1 MSNISII
8 IQREFN
14 ERVRKKSFIITTLL
28 MPLLMIG
35 LMAAPALI
43 MQFSRGDEKV
53 IAVIDDSGL
62 VAPKLESDE
71 EIRFETT
78 ALPTEEA
85 RKQLT
90 DKFGVLYI
98 GGDILE
104 NPNNVRLY
112 ANSSSSL
119 SLESNITGQ
128 IERILEAEKLK
139 AYNIENLSQ
148 ILDEVKTSVNMQTFR
163 NDITTVTVYE
173 TGVED
178 SVDTTGLVVRQETLL
193 EGSGERMEVL
203 PAEGEAVA
211 KGEIIARIYQDQAA
225 LEQHQNLKAKQTER
239 EALQYVLSHSTES
252 SDTAELSKRVIASLE
267 SIRATVFHE
276 DLSDLSDQIQSVENM
291 IYRQDYTYKG
301 SEAVT
306 KEINQLSKEIKQL
319 EKEADSTV
327 STIKAKQAG
336 TFSAMVDGYET
347 VLEPAK
353 LSGLTPAKLDELVKA
368 RQEVKE
374 GKYLGKIITGGKWY
388 YAVSMDV
395 ANVER
400 MHEGM
405 TVTVRF
411 DNVAGEQTMKV
422 ETIGDAK
429 GNQKQVTVVFSSTRH
444 LAETSLLRQQSA
456 AVIYESYRGFR
467 VPKEALRME
476 GDKYYLYRVSGAQLR
491 KVEVEILCQ
500 LDDYYV
506 VWQGKSVD
514 KDGKSVQQSALE
526 KAKQIRDGDTIVVR
540 GMNLYDGKVVG
551 SRAKT

>member
-1 MSNISII
+1 M
-8 IQREFN
+8 
-14 ERVRKKSFIITTLL
+14 
-28 MPLLMIG
+28 
-35 LMAAPALI
+35 
-43 MQFSRGDEKV
+43 
-53 IAVIDDSGL
+53 
-62 VAPKLESDE
+62 
-71 EIRFETT
+71 
-78 ALPTEEA
+78 
-85 RKQLT
+85 
-90 DKFGVLYI
+90 
-98 GGDILE
+98 
-104 NPNNVRLY
+104 
-112 ANSSSSL
+112 
-119 SLESNITGQ
+119 
-128 IERILEAEKLK
+128 
-139 AYNIENLSQ
+139 
-148 ILDEVKTSVNMQTFR
+148 
-163 NDITTVTVYE
+163 
-173 TGVED
+173 
-178 SVDTTGLVVRQETLL
+178 
-193 EGSGERMEVL
+193 
-203 PAEGEAVA
+203 A

-306 KEINQLSKEIKQL
+306 KEIKQL

-476 GDKYYLYRVSGAQLR
+476 EDKYYLYRVSGAQLR

>member
-1 MSNISII
+1 MKPSKWIPKIVMVAFFVGAI
-8 IQREFN
+8 LYF
-14 ERVRKKSFIITTLL
+14 V
-28 MPLLMIG
+28 G
-35 LMAAPALI
+35 Y
-43 MQFSRGDEKV
+43 
-53 IAVIDDSGL
+53 AV
-62 VAPKLESDE
+62 
-71 EIRFETT
+71 
-78 ALPTEEA
+78 
-85 RKQLT
+85 
-90 DKFGVLYI
+90 
-98 GGDILE
+98 
-104 NPNNVRLY
+104 
-112 ANSSSSL
+112 
-119 SLESNITGQ
+119 
-128 IERILEAEKLK
+128 
-139 AYNIENLSQ
+139 
-148 ILDEVKTSVNMQTFR
+148 QTFR

-429 GNQKQVTVVFSSTRH
+429 GDQKQVTVVFSSTRH

-456 AVIYESYRGFR
+456 EIVFTSYSGLR
-467 VPKEALRME
+467 VPKSAVRVENGQTGVYILEGTLAKWKPITILHDTGESYVAALDTSSTDNLWP
-476 GDKYYLYRVSGAQLR
+476 GDEL
-491 KVEVEILCQ
+491 IIN
-500 LDDYYV
+500 
-506 VWQGKSVD
+506 
-514 KDGKSVQQSALE
+514 
-526 KAKQIRDGDTIVVR
+526 AK
-540 GMNLYDGKVVG
+540 NLYDGKVVN
-551 SRAKT
+551 

>member
-1 MSNISII
+1 MKPSKWIPKIVMVAFFVGAI
-8 IQREFN
+8 LYF
-14 ERVRKKSFIITTLL
+14 V
-28 MPLLMIG
+28 G
-35 LMAAPALI
+35 Y
-43 MQFSRGDEKV
+43 
-53 IAVIDDSGL
+53 AV
-62 VAPKLESDE
+62 
-71 EIRFETT
+71 
-78 ALPTEEA
+78 
-85 RKQLT
+85 
-90 DKFGVLYI
+90 
-98 GGDILE
+98 
-104 NPNNVRLY
+104 
-112 ANSSSSL
+112 
-119 SLESNITGQ
+119 
-128 IERILEAEKLK
+128 
-139 AYNIENLSQ
+139 
-148 ILDEVKTSVNMQTFR
+148 QTFR

-306 KEINQLSKEIKQL
+306 KEINQL

-429 GNQKQVTVVFSSTRH
+429 GDQKQVTVVFSSTRH

>member
-1 MSNISII
+1 MKITIACVGKI
-8 IQREFN
+8 KEKYLTAGIEEFSK
-14 ERVRKKSFIITTLL
+14 RLTPFC
-28 MPLLMIG
+28 
-35 LMAAPALI
+35 
-43 MQFSRGDEKV
+43 
-53 IAVIDDSGL
+53 
-62 VAPKLESDE
+62 KLETLAINE
-71 EIRFETT
+71 ERMPDNPSPAEKQQVLERETQRLL
-78 ALPTEEA
+78 AIIPANSYVILLDVIG
-85 RKQLT
+85 KQL
-90 DKFGVLYI
+90 
-98 GGDILE
+98 
-104 NPNNVRLY
+104 
-112 ANSSSSL
+112 SS
-119 SLESNITGQ
+119 
-128 IERILEAEKLK
+128 
-139 AYNIENLSQ
+139 
-148 ILDEVKTSVNMQTFR
+148 
-163 NDITTVTVYE
+163 
-173 TGVED
+173 
-178 SVDTTGLVVRQETLL
+178 
-193 EGSGERMEVL
+193 
-203 PAEGEAVA
+203 P
-211 KGEIIARIYQDQAA
+211 
-225 LEQHQNLKAKQTER
+225 
-239 EALQYVLSHSTES
+239 
-252 SDTAELSKRVIASLE
+252 
-267 SIRATVFHE
+267 
-276 DLSDLSDQIQSVENM
+276 DL
-291 IYRQDYTYKG
+291 
-301 SEAVT
+301 A
-306 KEINQLSKEIKQL
+306 
-319 EKEADSTV
+319 
-327 STIKAKQAG
+327 
-336 TFSAMVDGYET
+336 
-347 VLEPAK
+347 
-353 LSGLTPAKLDELVKA
+353 AKLDELVKA

-429 GNQKQVTVVFSSTRH
+429 GDQKQVTVVFSSTRH

>member
-1 MSNISII
+1 MKIC
-8 IQREFN
+8 
-14 ERVRKKSFIITTLL
+14 
-28 MPLLMIG
+28 
-35 LMAAPALI
+35 
-43 MQFSRGDEKV
+43 
-53 IAVIDDSGL
+53 
-62 VAPKLESDE
+62 
-71 EIRFETT
+71 
-78 ALPTEEA
+78 PTY
-85 RKQLT
+85 LT
-90 DKFGVLYI
+90 
-98 GGDILE
+98 
-104 NPNNVRLY
+104 R
-112 ANSSSSL
+112 S
-119 SLESNITGQ
+119 
-128 IERILEAEKLK
+128 
-139 AYNIENLSQ
+139 
-148 ILDEVKTSVNMQTFR
+148 
-163 NDITTVTVYE
+163 
-173 TGVED
+173 
-178 SVDTTGLVVRQETLL
+178 
-193 EGSGERMEVL
+193 
-203 PAEGEAVA
+203 
-211 KGEIIARIYQDQAA
+211 
-225 LEQHQNLKAKQTER
+225 
-239 EALQYVLSHSTES
+239 
-252 SDTAELSKRVIASLE
+252 
-267 SIRATVFHE
+267 
-276 DLSDLSDQIQSVENM
+276 QSVENM

-429 GNQKQVTVVFSSTRH
+429 GDQKQVTVVFSSTRH

-476 GDKYYLYRVSGAQLR
+476 GDKYYLYRVSGAQR
-491 KVEVEILCQ
+491 GRWKWRSCAN
-500 LDDYYV
+500 
-506 VWQGKSVD
+506 WMTTMWSGRASPWTRT
-514 KDGKSVQQSALE
+514 
-526 KAKQIRDGDTIVVR
+526 AKRC
-540 GMNLYDGKVVG
+540 
-551 SRAKT
+551 SRAHWKKQSRFETATPSWCGG

>member
-1 MSNISII
+1 MKPSKWIPKIVMVAFFVGAI
-8 IQREFN
+8 LYF
-14 ERVRKKSFIITTLL
+14 V
-28 MPLLMIG
+28 G
-35 LMAAPALI
+35 Y
-43 MQFSRGDEKV
+43 
-53 IAVIDDSGL
+53 AV
-62 VAPKLESDE
+62 
-71 EIRFETT
+71 
-78 ALPTEEA
+78 
-85 RKQLT
+85 
-90 DKFGVLYI
+90 
-98 GGDILE
+98 
-104 NPNNVRLY
+104 
-112 ANSSSSL
+112 
-119 SLESNITGQ
+119 
-128 IERILEAEKLK
+128 
-139 AYNIENLSQ
+139 
-148 ILDEVKTSVNMQTFR
+148 QTFR

-327 STIKAKQAG
+327 SAIKAKQAG

-368 RQEVKE
+368 RQEIKE

-422 ETIGDAK
+422 ETVGDAK
-429 GNQKQVTVVFSSTRH
+429 GDQKQVTVVFSSTRH